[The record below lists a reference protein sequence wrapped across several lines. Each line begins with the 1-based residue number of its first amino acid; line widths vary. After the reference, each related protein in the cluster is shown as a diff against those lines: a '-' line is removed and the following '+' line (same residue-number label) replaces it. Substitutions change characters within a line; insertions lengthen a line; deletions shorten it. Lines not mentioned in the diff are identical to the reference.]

1 MRSRTSR
8 GVPEWSGGKDLYIG
22 SPVSAIGTSFGVI
35 GIVPGPPEGS
45 RGPTGW
51 GHLPRGATWA
61 VGCAPWPIWAK
72 GTSPKR
78 PMRQGNLGREESSR
92 GKAPPRCLGEDG
104 LLPPLAAPF
113 LGGRGKAAPP
123 PSPLPL
129 YIVEGREGIHT
140 RSLGASLPPVTPPP
154 LPQVLDEALQN
165 CHAPPSPPRRR
176 AAAGWSLPQPLPIS
190 LLDQGMGD
198 VTGLYVC

>member
-45 RGPTGW
+45 QGPTGW

-61 VGCAPWPIWAK
+61 VGGVPWTIWAK

-78 PMRQGNLGREESSR
+78 PMRQESRKRKSPKRGRHLRGALGRRDSSPGR
-92 GKAPPRCLGEDG
+92 TLPWRKGQGCAPLSLG
-104 LLPPLAAPF
+104 PIYS
-113 LGGRGKAAPP
+113 GGREGSHTQALAP
-123 PSPLPL
+123 PSPSHDTYPSSHSAWQSPVGIPLLP
-129 YIVEGREGIHT
+129 
-140 RSLGASLPPVTPPP
+140 
-154 LPQVLDEALQN
+154 
-165 CHAPPSPPRRR
+165 PPRRR
-176 AAAGWSLPQPLPIS
+176 AVGYPSTSPPP
-190 LLDQGMGD
+190 LLDQEGGD
-198 VTGLYVC
+198 IAAPYVC